1 LSLTEEI
8 PKGLVPPFG
17 FGICTTF
24 MGDGLYLCCFN
35 SLCNFSIVL
44 SKVPFNLA
52 LVKPSIP
59 GEAFARMRLNASFKL
74 SLSIAIL

>member
-8 PKGLVPPFG
+8 PKGLVPPCG
-17 FGICTTF
+17 FGICMTF

-35 SLCNFSIVL
+35 SLCSLSMVL

-52 LVKPSIP
+52 LVTPSIP
-59 GEAFARMRLNASFKL
+59 GEAFARIRLNASFRL
-74 SLSIAIL
+74 SFFIAIL